1 MTPNNG
7 IPYVTEGTL
16 DPAAGL
22 NLALNVIDA
31 LLQTA
36 VISMSLTAPPGS
48 PDDGDLYIP
57 AGIVPGPST
66 GLWAGLE
73 GKLVR
78 YVADG
83 AFWQSYD
90 ASIVINLDDGG
101 LYKNIPG
108 SPGGWTLAAGLSD
121 APIDGLQYVR
131 RNGAWEEVAEPVVIQ
146 IAASDLTTDL
156 SAGTAKAYVRAPCA
170 FTVTQVRASLLDA
183 STSGAVTID
192 INEAGVSILS
202 TKLTI
207 DQGEKTSVTAATPPV
222 ISDASIADDAEITID
237 IDAAGVDAQ
246 GLIVTIRGVRAP

>member
-7 IPYVTEGTL
+7 IPYVPEGTL
-16 DPAAGL
+16 DPAAGI

-31 LLQTA
+31 LLQTS
-36 VISMSLTAPPGS
+36 VLSMSLTAPPGS
-48 PDDGDLYIP
+48 PSDGDRYIP
-57 AGIVPGPST
+57 AGIVAGPAT

-83 AFWQSYD
+83 AFWQSFD
-90 ASIVINLDDGG
+90 ASFVLNLDDGG
-101 LYKNIPG
+101 LYKNVPG

-131 RNGAWEEVAEPVVIQ
+131 RNGSWEEVAEPVLIQ

-156 SAGTAKAYVRAPCA
+156 TAGAARAYFRAPYA
-170 FTVTQVRASLLDA
+170 FTVSSVRASLLDA
-183 STSGAVTID
+183 STSGVVTVD

-202 TKLTI
+202 TPITI

-237 IDAAGVDAQ
+237 IDTAGVDAQ
-246 GLIVTIRGVRAP
+246 GLIVTIRGVRA